1 MNMKL
6 KLVLL
11 AVALTVLS
19 ATLVA
24 EDKDVGYIR
33 SIPMA
38 DPDNQRYPVNIQRI
52 DGKNPMTS
60 HRYTVNAG
68 EATIQ
73 VSLVFEAQWAPKLR
87 PIQDDI
93 FSQEFKMTV
102 EKGKTYIIS
111 GEVNPDASKEE
122 MDAGTFW
129 KPYIVESTDG

>member
-1 MNMKL
+1 MNAIF
-6 KLVLL
+6 KLVLIAFTL
-11 AVALTVLS
+11 AALS

-38 DPDNQRYPVNIQRI
+38 DPDNQLYPVNFQRI
-52 DGKNPMTS
+52 NGKNPLTT
-60 HRYTVNAG
+60 HQYTVDAG

-129 KPYIVESTDG
+129 KPHIEESTKG